1 MAHLIPDILYVR
13 FIASTVDF
21 STIIR
26 RLTAQC
32 VSFNHKA
39 PYPNFG
45 LLKNQEKISQF
56 STVPKQLPNKR
67 RQFIQ
72 KRLLK
77 SMFQIQSY

>member
-13 FIASTVDF
+13 FIASIVDF

-56 STVPKQLPNKR
+56 STAPDQLPNMR
-67 RQFIQ
+67 HQFYS
-72 KRLLK
+72 KELLNLVFNP
-77 SMFQIQSY
+77 SS